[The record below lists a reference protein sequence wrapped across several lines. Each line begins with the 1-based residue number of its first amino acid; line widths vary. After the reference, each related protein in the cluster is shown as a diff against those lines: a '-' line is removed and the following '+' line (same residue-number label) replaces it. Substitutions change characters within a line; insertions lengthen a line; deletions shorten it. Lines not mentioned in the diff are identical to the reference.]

1 MVPLTTAGERS
12 QGEQSQPNLK
22 LIIHR
27 TIHQLLDREEERPG
41 WYGDPLST
49 AWVGLALQAH
59 DGHTDEIADIADEL
73 EDWFADVQ
81 VSHEYQVAALGLMAE
96 FFQQFDR
103 GRPIYDEIRDQ
114 FFAQIDEEIARR
126 EESDGPDAARF
137 QFFNSYIYLYCALVG
152 IKAYDALD
160 EYREF
165 LSSEVEGQRE
175 ATWTEYDRM
184 AFVETV
190 ALEVA
195 EYDAKECRDVLQK
208 MRRVDEEDLNE
219 YELIP
224 LVWFFQEQQD
234 AIRDALSQE
243 KFAQEVVAEIRQNLW
258 QRLYDELP
266 FELYLA
272 DEIGYEFTPDVQ
284 QLALLDQLLGRLD
297 NSIRVFSAEQLEEHE
312 AEVAEEKDQAIRENR
327 RRKNIIEVGAAMLI
341 GFILVDVVIAYPP
354 SASFMDASHF
364 VQGITVFLLMHM
376 EWRLEDISKD
386 FGLTESV
393 PMVRDVVNMVE
404 DRNWPAWILRLAF
417 GLIGAGVVG
426 YFWVDIQAFFLAF

>member
-1 MVPLTTAGERS
+1 MVPLTTSGEQS
-12 QGEQSQPNLK
+12 QGEQSQPDLK

-27 TIHQLLDREEERPG
+27 TIHQLLDREEEQPG

-59 DGHTDEIADIADEL
+59 DGHSDEIADIADEL
-73 EDWFADVQ
+73 EDWFADAQ
-81 VSHEYQVAALGLMAE
+81 ISHEYQVAALGLMAE
-96 FFQQFDR
+96 FFQQYDR
-103 GRPIYDEIRDQ
+103 GRSMYDDIREQ

-126 EESDGPDAARF
+126 EESDGSDAARF
-137 QFFNSYIYLYCALVG
+137 QFFKSYIYLYSALVG

-160 EYREF
+160 EYCAF
-165 LSSEVEGQRE
+165 LSEEVEGQRE

-195 EYDAKECRDVLQK
+195 EYDAEECRTVLQK

-234 AIRDALSQE
+234 AMRDALSEE
-243 KFAQEVVAEIRQNLW
+243 KFAQEVVDEIRQNLW

-272 DEIGYEFTPDVQ
+272 DEIDYDFTPDMQ

-327 RRKNIIEVGAAMLI
+327 RRKNIIEVAAAMLI

-354 SASFMDASHF
+354 STSFMNASHF

-376 EWRLEDISKD
+376 EWRLEDLSRD
-386 FGLTESV
+386 FGLTKSV
-393 PMVRDVVNMVE
+393 PMIRDIVNMVE
-404 DRNWPAWILRLAF
+404 DRNWPAWILRLLF
-417 GLIGAGVVG
+417 GLIGAGLVG
-426 YFWVDIQAFFLAF
+426 YFWADIQAFFATF

>member
-1 MVPLTTAGERS
+1 MVPLTAAGGQS
-12 QGEQSQPNLK
+12 QGEQSQPDLK

-49 AWVGLALQAH
+49 TWVGLALQAH
-59 DGHTDEIADIADEL
+59 DGHSDEIADIANEL
-73 EDWFADVQ
+73 ETWFDDIQ
-81 VSHEYQVAALGLMAE
+81 VAHGYQVAALGLMAE
-96 FFQQFDR
+96 FFQQYDR
-103 GRPIYDEIRDQ
+103 GRPIYDEIQNQ

-126 EESDGPDAARF
+126 EESDGPDTAQF
-137 QFFNSYIYLYCALVG
+137 QFFNSYIYLYCTLAG
-152 IKAYDALD
+152 IKAYNGLD

-165 LSSEVEGQRE
+165 LAGEVEGQRV

-195 EYDAKECRDVLQK
+195 EYDAEECRDVLQK

-234 AIRDALSQE
+234 AMRGALSEE
-243 KFAQEVVAEIRQNLW
+243 KFAQEVVDEIRQNLW

-272 DEIGYEFTPDVQ
+272 DEIDYEFTPDVQ

-297 NSIRVFSAEQLEEHE
+297 NNIWVFSTEQLEEHE
-312 AEVAEEKDQAIRENR
+312 AEIAEEKDQTIRENR
-327 RRKNIIEVGAAMLI
+327 RRKNIIEVGSAMLI
-341 GFILVDVVIAYPP
+341 GFILVDAVITYPP

-376 EWRLEDISKD
+376 EWRLEDISQD
-386 FGLTESV
+386 FGLTDSV

-404 DRNWPAWILRLAF
+404 DRNWPAWILRLLF
-417 GLIGAGVVG
+417 GLVGAGVVG
-426 YFWVDIQAFFLAF
+426 YFWANIQAFFITF

>member
-1 MVPLTTAGERS
+1 MVPLTTSGEQS
-12 QGEQSQPNLK
+12 LEEQSQPDLK

-27 TIHQLLDREEERPG
+27 TIHQLLDREEEQPG

-59 DGHTDEIADIADEL
+59 DGHSDEIADISDEL
-73 EDWFADVQ
+73 EDWFADAQ
-81 VSHEYQVAALGLMAE
+81 ISHEYQVAALGLMAE
-96 FFQQFDR
+96 FFQQYDR
-103 GRPIYDEIRDQ
+103 GRPIYDDIREQ
-114 FFAQIDEEIARR
+114 FFAQIDKEIARR
-126 EESDGPDAARF
+126 EESDRPDAARF

-160 EYREF
+160 EYRAF
-165 LSSEVEGQRE
+165 LSGEVEGQRE

-195 EYDAKECRDVLQK
+195 EYDAEECRDVLQK

-234 AIRDALSQE
+234 AMRDALSGE
-243 KFAQEVVAEIRQNLW
+243 KFAQEVVDEIRQNLW

-272 DEIGYEFTPDVQ
+272 DEIDYKFTPDVQ
-284 QLALLDQLLGRLD
+284 QLALLDHHLGQLD
-297 NSIRVFSAEQLEEHE
+297 NSIQVFSEEQLEEHE
-312 AEVAEEKDQAIRENR
+312 AEVAEEKDQTVRENR
-327 RRKNIIEVGAAMLI
+327 RRKNIIEVLAAMLV
-341 GFILVDVVIAYPP
+341 GFILVDIVIAYPP
-354 SASFMDASHF
+354 SAPFMDASHF
-364 VQGITVFLLMHM
+364 VQSITVFLLMHM
-376 EWRLEDISKD
+376 EWRLEDISRD
-386 FGLTESV
+386 FGLTDSV
-393 PMVRDVVNMVE
+393 PMVRDVINMVE
-404 DRNWPAWILRLAF
+404 DRNWPAWILRLLF
-417 GLIGAGVVG
+417 GLVGAGVVG
-426 YFWVDIQAFFLAF
+426 YFWADIQAFFMAF

>member
-1 MVPLTTAGERS
+1 MVPLTTT
-12 QGEQSQPNLK
+12 GEQSQPDLK

-27 TIHQLLDREEERPG
+27 TVHQLLDRECDRPG

-59 DGHTDEIADIADEL
+59 NGHADEIADIADEL
-73 EDWFADVQ
+73 EDWFDDAQ
-81 VSHEYQVAALGLMAE
+81 ISHEYEVAALGLIAG
-96 FFQQFDR
+96 FFQQYDR
-103 GRPIYDEIRDQ
+103 GRPIYDAIEDQ
-114 FFAQIDEEIARR
+114 LFTRIDEEITRH
-126 EESDGPDAARF
+126 EERVGPDGARF
-137 QFFNSYIYLYCALVG
+137 QFFSSYIYMYCALVG
-152 IKAYDALD
+152 IKAYDSLD

-165 LSSEVEGQRE
+165 LSGEVEGQQE
-175 ATWTEYDRM
+175 AMWTEYDRM

-195 EYDAKECRDVLQK
+195 EYDPEECREVLQK
-208 MRRVDEEDLNE
+208 MRRVDEETLNE

-224 LVWFFQEQQD
+224 LVWFFQQQQD
-234 AIRDALSQE
+234 AMRDALSEE
-243 KFAQEVVAEIRQNLW
+243 KFAQEVVDEIRQNLW

-272 DEIGYEFTPDVQ
+272 DEIDYEFTPDVQ

-297 NSIRVFSAEQLEEHE
+297 NSIRVFSEEQLDDYET
-312 AEVAEEKDQAIRENR
+312 EVAEEKNQAIKENR
-327 RRKNIIEVGAAMLI
+327 RRKNITEVTVAMLL
-341 GFILVDVVIAYPP
+341 GFILVDIVIAYPP

-364 VQGITVFLLMHM
+364 VQGIVVFLLMHL

-393 PMVRDVVNMVE
+393 PMVRDTVNMVE
-404 DRNWPAWILRLAF
+404 DRNWPAWILRLVF
-417 GLIGAGVVG
+417 GLVGAGVVG
-426 YFWVDIQAFFLAF
+426 YFWADIQAFFLAF

>member
-1 MVPLTTAGERS
+1 MVPLTSSEQS
-12 QGEQSQPNLK
+12 QGEQSQPDLK

-27 TIHQLLDREEERPG
+27 TIHQLLDREEEQPG

-49 AWVGLALQAH
+49 AWIGLALQAH
-59 DGHTDEIADIADEL
+59 DGHSDEIADIADEL
-73 EDWFADVQ
+73 EDWFADAQ
-81 VSHEYQVAALGLMAE
+81 ISHEYQVAALGLMAE
-96 FFQQFDR
+96 FFQQYDR
-103 GRPIYDEIRDQ
+103 GRPIYGDIREQ

-126 EESDGPDAARF
+126 KESDGPDAAQF

-160 EYREF
+160 EYRAF

-195 EYDAKECRDVLQK
+195 EYDAEECRDVLQK
-208 MRRVDEEDLNE
+208 MRRVDEEDLNK

-234 AIRDALSQE
+234 AMRDALSEE
-243 KFAQEVVAEIRQNLW
+243 KFAQEVVDEIRQNLW

-272 DEIGYEFTPDVQ
+272 DEIDYEFTPDVQ
-284 QLALLDQLLGRLD
+284 QLALLDHLLGRLD
-297 NSIRVFSAEQLEEHE
+297 NSIQVFSEEQLEEHE
-312 AEVAEEKDQAIRENR
+312 AEVAEEKDQIIRENR
-327 RRKNIIEVGAAMLI
+327 RRKNIIEVLAAMLI
-341 GFILVDVVIAYPP
+341 GFILVDIVIAYPP
-354 SASFMDASHF
+354 SAPFMDASNF

-376 EWRLEDISKD
+376 EWRLEDISRD
-386 FGLTESV
+386 FGLTDSV

-404 DRNWPAWILRLAF
+404 DRNWPAWILRLLF
-417 GLIGAGVVG
+417 GLVGAGVIG
-426 YFWVDIQAFFLAF
+426 YFWADIQAFFMAF

>member
-1 MVPLTTAGERS
+1 MVPLTTSE
-12 QGEQSQPNLK
+12 EQSQPDLK

-27 TIHQLLDREEERPG
+27 TIHQLLDREEEQPG

-49 AWVGLALQAH
+49 ACVGLALLAH
-59 DGHTDEIADIADEL
+59 DGHTDEVADIADEL
-73 EDWFADVQ
+73 EAWFSDAQ
-81 VSHEYQVAALGLMAE
+81 VLHEYEVAALGLMAE
-96 FFQQFDR
+96 FFQQYDR
-103 GRPIYDEIRDQ
+103 GRPIYTDIEDQ
-114 FFAQIDEEIARR
+114 FFGQIDEEITRR
-126 EESDGPDAARF
+126 EESDGPDAPRF

-152 IKAYDALD
+152 IKAFDALD
-160 EYREF
+160 EYRAF

-175 ATWTEYDRM
+175 AIWTDYDRM

-190 ALEVA
+190 ALEIA
-195 EYDAKECRDVLQK
+195 EYDPEECRDVLKK

-234 AIRDALSQE
+234 AIGNALSEE
-243 KFAQEVVAEIRQNLW
+243 KFAQEVVDEIRQNLW

-272 DEIGYEFTPDVQ
+272 DEIDYEFTPDIQ
-284 QLALLDQLLGRLD
+284 QLALLDLLLGRLD
-297 NSIRVFSAEQLEEHE
+297 NSIQVFSEEQLEEHE

-327 RRKNIIEVGAAMLI
+327 RRKNIIEVLAAVLI
-341 GFILVDVVIAYPP
+341 GFILVDIVIAYPP
-354 SASFMDASHF
+354 SASFMGASHF

-376 EWRLEDISKD
+376 EWRLEDISRD

-404 DRNWPAWILRLAF
+404 DRNWPAWILRLLF
-417 GLIGAGVVG
+417 GLVGAGVVG
-426 YFWVDIQAFFLAF
+426 YFWTDIKAFFTAF